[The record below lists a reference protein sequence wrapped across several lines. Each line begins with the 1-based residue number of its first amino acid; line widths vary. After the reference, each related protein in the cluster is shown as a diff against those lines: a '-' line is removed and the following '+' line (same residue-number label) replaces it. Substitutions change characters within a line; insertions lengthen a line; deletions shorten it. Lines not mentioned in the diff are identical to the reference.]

1 MARWLFFNNLGEI
14 MALPTDIQHQ
24 VYDLLS
30 KASNLSFVSAEQ
42 EPGARVSFVP
52 GQQVSAQVLTTL
64 PNNLTQVQIGA
75 ERFNLALPMALSP
88 GQTLRMTFVTGDPRS
103 TFAVVRQDNA
113 APPVSLSDASR
124 LMSLLVDSEETDDPQ
139 LRASLQSISDM
150 LRRSSDEAGVLA
162 NLMDEALTY
171 GAANEGDAGPT
182 LLPDIPLQQGRAGQ
196 GAGIA
201 AGDQGVSPEQARLS
215 SFEANA
221 AQILRNIAGTA
232 HFDLTEAANPPVT
245 PLPLK
250 SGEEVDAAVVGTLP
264 GGRVFVQL
272 AGTSLELVVPRPVQ
286 TGDIL
291 RLTFITS
298 DPRPL
303 FALQRPAAGV
313 PSSLSEA
320 GRWLSTLEHS
330 EGGVSE
336 QQMYV
341 LERLNTVLES
351 LPPDSP
357 AFTAI
362 LDEAITYQTV
372 MRGRQSADSPPPQP
386 DAELQ
391 AGAAAVPG
399 QQAALQPGSGIVL
412 SDDMAKL
419 LQALIKGDRLALL
432 EAIDQQAS
440 GAGFLPGQQIRGE
453 IMASLGGGRFVV
465 QVAGQSLEFT
475 LPKGIRQ
482 GDMVTLFFVS
492 DEPQPTFLM
501 ARFGKPGDAQVSET
515 GRWLSGFLGAAGDQL
530 SARETLG
537 ILKTLL
543 SEPPTDAS
551 RLSGF
556 LKQGLQEDGLFYESH
571 LARWFGGDYPL
582 EDLLREPQGQLS
594 LLRRLSGQETA
605 NSAQDLALAGLKGGS
620 MEALAVMEAALK
632 KAGAAMAYE
641 GIVDKQALPI
651 VKEQLTAL
659 QSGQI
664 IFRGDLVP
672 GQRFEWTV
680 REREARRSPSGE
692 QERSWETSLT
702 LDMPKLGKVS
712 ASLKLDGT
720 RVSIELG
727 APQPGSAERL
737 KAGTSRLAEQLE
749 ASGLIPS
756 EIGITDE
763 IP

>member
-1 MARWLFFNNLGEI
+1 
-14 MALPTDIQHQ
+14 MALPTDIQRQ

-30 KASNLSFVSAEQ
+30 HASNLSFVSAEQ
-42 EPGARVSFVP
+42 ERGARVSFVP

-64 PNNLTQVQIGA
+64 PNNMTQVQIGA
-75 ERFNLALPMALSP
+75 ELFNMALPMALSP
-88 GQTLRMTFVTGDPRS
+88 GQTLEMTFVSGEPRS
-103 TFAVVRQDNA
+103 TFAVARQDVA

-124 LMSLLVDSEETDDPQ
+124 LLSLLVDSEEIVDPQ
-139 LRASLQSISDM
+139 QRASLQSIGDM
-150 LRRSSDEAGVLA
+150 LRRSSGEAGVLA

-171 GAANEGDAGPT
+171 GAAREGSTGPT
-182 LLPDIPLQQGRAGQ
+182 LLPDLPLQQGRAGQ
-196 GAGIA
+196 GAGMA

-221 AQILRNIAGTA
+221 AQILLDIARTA
-232 HFDLTEAANPPVT
+232 QFDLTEAANPPVT

-250 SGEEVDAAVVGTLP
+250 SGDEVDAAVVGTLP

-298 DPRPL
+298 DPRPM

-320 GRWLSTLEHS
+320 GRWLSALEHS
-330 EGGVSE
+330 EGGVTE
-336 QQMYV
+336 QQMHV

-372 MRGRQSADSPPPQP
+372 MRGRQPAGPPSPQP
-386 DAELQ
+386 DVALQADAALQ
-391 AGAAAVPG
+391 AGVPG
-399 QQAALQPGSGIVL
+399 QQAVLQPGSGIVL
-412 SDDMAKL
+412 SDDMGKL
-419 LQALIKGDRLALL
+419 LQALIKGNRLALL
-432 EAIDQQAS
+432 EAINQQAS
-440 GAGFLPGQQIRGE
+440 GTGFLPGQQFKGE
-453 IMASLGGGRFVV
+453 IMNSLGGGRFVV

-482 GDMVTLFFVS
+482 GDMVTLFFIS

-501 ARFGKPGDAQVSET
+501 ARFGKPGDALVSDT
-515 GRWLSGFLGAAGDQL
+515 GRWLSGFIGAAGEQL
-530 SARETLG
+530 PARETLG
-537 ILKTLL
+537 ILKTLFT
-543 SEPPTDAS
+543 EPPTDAS
-551 RLSGF
+551 QVSRF
-556 LKQGLQEDGLFYESH
+556 LKQGLQEGGLFYESH

-594 LLRRLSGQETA
+594 LLRRPPGQETA
-605 NSAQDLALAGLKGGS
+605 NPEQDAALAGLKSGS
-620 MEALAVMEAALK
+620 MEVMEVMEAALR
-632 KAGAAMAYE
+632 KAGAAVANE
-641 GIVDKQALPI
+641 GIVDQQALPI

-664 IFRGDLVP
+664 LFRGDLVP
-672 GQRFEWTV
+672 GQRMEWTV
-680 REREARRSPSGE
+680 RERDARRNASGE
-692 QERSWETSLT
+692 QVRSWETSLT
-702 LDMPKLGKVS
+702 LDMPKLGNVT
-712 ASLKLDGT
+712 ASLKLDGA

-727 APQPGSAERL
+727 APKPGSAERL
-737 KAGTSRLAEQLE
+737 KAAIARLAEQLE

>member
-1 MARWLFFNNLGEI
+1 
-14 MALPTDIQHQ
+14 MALPTDTQRQ

-30 KASNLSFVSAEQ
+30 QASNLSFVSAEQ

-88 GQTLRMTFVTGDPRS
+88 GQTLEMTFVTGDPRS
-103 TFAVVRQDNA
+103 TFAVARQDNA

-124 LMSLLVDSEETDDPQ
+124 LLSLLVDNEEIVDPQ
-139 LRASLQSISDM
+139 LRASLQSIGDM
-150 LRRSSDEAGVLA
+150 LRRSSGDAGVLA
-162 NLMDEALTY
+162 NLMDEAITY
-171 GAANEGDAGPT
+171 GAAREGDAGPT
-182 LLPDIPLQQGRAGQ
+182 LLPDTPFQQGSAGQ

-201 AGDQGVSPEQARLS
+201 ASDQGVLPEQARLS

-250 SGEEVDAAVVGTLP
+250 SGDEVDAAVVGTLP

-272 AGTSLELVVPRPVQ
+272 AGTSLELVVSRPVQ

-320 GRWLSTLEHS
+320 GRWLSSLEHS
-330 EGGVSE
+330 EGGVTE

-372 MRGRQSADSPPPQP
+372 MRGRQSADPPSSQP
-386 DAELQ
+386 DAALQ
-391 AGAAAVPG
+391 AGAATATN
-399 QQAALQPGSGIVL
+399 QQAAFQPGSGIVL

-419 LQALIKGDRLALL
+419 LQALINGNRLALL
-432 EAIDQQAS
+432 EAINQQTS
-440 GAGFLPGQQIRGE
+440 GTGFLPGQQIKGE
-453 IMASLGGGRFVV
+453 IMSSLGGGRFVV

-482 GDMVTLFFVS
+482 GDTVTLFFVS

-501 ARFGKPGDAQVSET
+501 TRFGKPGDAQVSET

-530 SARETLG
+530 SAKETLG

-551 RLSGF
+551 QLSRF
-556 LKQGLQEDGLFYESH
+556 LKQGLQEGGLFYESH
-571 LARWFGGDYPL
+571 LARWFGGDFPL
-582 EDLLREPQGQLS
+582 EDLLLEPQGQLS
-594 LLRRLSGQETA
+594 PLFRPPGQETA
-605 NSAQDLALAGLKGGS
+605 NPAQDAALAGLKGGS

-632 KAGAAMAYE
+632 KAGAAMDYD
-641 GIVDKQALPI
+641 GIVNQRALPI

-672 GQRFEWTV
+672 GQRMEWTV
-680 REREARRSPSGE
+680 REREARRNASGE

-702 LDMPKLGKVS
+702 LDMPKLGTVT

-720 RVSIELG
+720 RVCIELG
-727 APQPGSAERL
+727 APKPGSAERL
-737 KAGTSRLAEQLE
+737 KAGIALLAEQLE
-749 ASGLIPS
+749 ASGLMPS

>member
-1 MARWLFFNNLGEI
+1 MAQ
-14 MALPTDIQHQ
+14 PTDIQRQ

-75 ERFNLALPMALSP
+75 ERFNLALPMSVQP
-88 GQTLRMTFVTGDPRS
+88 GQTLEMTFVSGEPRS
-103 TFAVVRQDNA
+103 TFAVARQDTA
-113 APPVSLSDASR
+113 SPPVTLSDASR
-124 LMSLLVDSEETDDPQ
+124 LLSLLVDSEEIVDPQ
-139 LRASLQSISDM
+139 QRASLQSIGDM
-150 LRRSSDEAGVLA
+150 LRRSPGEAGVLA

-171 GAANEGDAGPT
+171 GTAREGGTGGPT
-182 LLPDIPLQQGRAGQ
+182 LLPEFPLEQGRAGQ
-196 GAGIA
+196 GAGIV
-201 AGDQGVSPEQARLS
+201 AGDQDVPPEQARLS

-221 AQILRNIAGTA
+221 SQILQNIARSV

-272 AGTSLELVVPRPVQ
+272 AGTSLELVVPRQVQ

-320 GRWLSTLEHS
+320 GRWLSGLEHS

-372 MRGRQSADSPPPQP
+372 MSGRQPAGPPSPQP
-386 DAELQ
+386 DAALQ
-391 AGAAAVPG
+391 AGAALQANAALQADVAVR
-399 QQAALQPGSGIVL
+399 QAALQPGSGIVL

-419 LQALIKGDRLALL
+419 LQALIKGNRLALL

-440 GAGFLPGQQIRGE
+440 ATGFLPGQQIKGE
-453 IMASLGGGRFVV
+453 IMNSLGGGRFMV
-465 QVAGQSLEFT
+465 QVAGQSLEFM
-475 LPKGIRQ
+475 LPKGIKQ

-515 GRWLSGFLGAAGDQL
+515 GRWLSGFLGAAGEQL

-551 RLSGF
+551 QLSRF
-556 LKQGLQEDGLFYESH
+556 LKQGLQEGGLFYESH
-571 LARWFGGDYPL
+571 LARWFGGDYSL

-594 LLRRLSGQETA
+594 QLRRLPGQETA
-605 NSAQDLALAGLKGGS
+605 NPAQDAALAGMKGGS
-620 MEALAVMEAALK
+620 VEIMEAMEAALR
-632 KAGAAMAYE
+632 KAGAAMTHE
-641 GIVDKQALPI
+641 GMVDQRALPI

-664 IFRGDLVP
+664 LFRGDLVP
-672 GQRFEWTV
+672 GQRMEWTV
-680 REREARRSPSGE
+680 REREARRNASGE

-702 LDMPKLGKVS
+702 LDMPKLGNVT
-712 ASLKLDGT
+712 ARLKLDGT
-720 RVSIELG
+720 RVGIELD
-727 APQPGSAERL
+727 ATKPGSAERL
-737 KAGTSRLAEQLE
+737 KAGFGRLGEQLE
-749 ASGLIPS
+749 ASGLVPS

>member
-1 MARWLFFNNLGEI
+1 
-14 MALPTDIQHQ
+14 MALPTDTQRQ

-30 KASNLSFVSAEQ
+30 QASNLSFVSAEQ
-42 EPGARVSFVP
+42 EPGARVSFAP
-52 GQQVSAQVLTTL
+52 GQRVSAQVLMTL
-64 PNNLTQVQIGA
+64 PNNLTQVQIGS

-88 GQTLRMTFVTGDPRS
+88 GQTLEMTFVTGDPRS
-103 TFAVVRQDNA
+103 TFAVARQGA
-113 APPVSLSDASR
+113 SAPPVSLSDASR
-124 LMSLLVDSEETDDPQ
+124 LLSLLVDSEEIVDPQ
-139 LRASLQSISDM
+139 TRASLQSIGDM
-150 LRRSSDEAGVLA
+150 LRRSSGEAGVLA

-171 GAANEGDAGPT
+171 GASREGGAGPA
-182 LLPDIPLQQGRAGQ
+182 LLPDIPLQQGRAVMAADGQ
-196 GAGIA
+196 G
-201 AGDQGVSPEQARLS
+201 VLPEQAHLS
-215 SFEANA
+215 SFETNA
-221 AQILRNIAGTA
+221 AQILRDIAGTA

-320 GRWLSTLEHS
+320 GRWLSALEHS
-330 EGGVSE
+330 ESGVSE

-341 LERLNTVLES
+341 LERLNTVLEQ

-362 LDEAITYQTV
+362 QDEAITYQTV
-372 MRGRQSADSPPPQP
+372 MRGRQSADPSSPQP
-386 DAELQ
+386 DAALQ
-391 AGAAAVPG
+391 AGAAAWTGP
-399 QQAALQPGSGIVL
+399 QATLQPGSGIVL

-419 LQALIKGDRLALL
+419 LQALIKGNRLTLL
-432 EAIDQQAS
+432 EAINQQAS
-440 GAGFLPGQQIRGE
+440 GTGFLPGQQIKGE

-465 QVAGQSLEFT
+465 QVAGQSLEFM
-475 LPKGIRQ
+475 LPKGIGQ
-482 GDMVTLFFVS
+482 GDTVKLFFVS

-501 ARFGKPGDAQVSET
+501 TRFGKPGDAQVSET

-537 ILKTLL
+537 ILKILL
-543 SEPPTDAS
+543 SGPPTDAS
-551 RLSGF
+551 QLSKF
-556 LKQGLQEDGLFYESH
+556 LQQELQEGGLFYESH

-594 LLRRLSGQETA
+594 SLLRPPGQETDDP
-605 NSAQDLALAGLKGGS
+605 AQDAVLAGLKGGS
-620 MEALAVMEAALK
+620 MEVLAVMEAALK
-632 KAGAAMAYE
+632 KAGAAMAHE
-641 GIVDKQALPI
+641 GIVDQQALPI
-651 VKEQLTAL
+651 VKEQLKAL

-664 IFRGDLVP
+664 LFSGDLVP
-672 GQRFEWTV
+672 GQRMDWTV
-680 REREARRSPSGE
+680 RERDARRSASGE
-692 QERSWETSLT
+692 QERSWETSFT
-702 LDMPKLGKVS
+702 LDMPKLGKVT
-712 ASLKLDGT
+712 ARLKLDGT
-720 RVSIELG
+720 RVSIDLG
-727 APQPGSAERL
+727 APKPGSAERL
-737 KAGTSRLAEQLE
+737 KAGIGRLSEQLE
-749 ASGLIPS
+749 ASGLKPS

>member
-1 MARWLFFNNLGEI
+1 
-14 MALPTDIQHQ
+14 MALPTDIQRQ

-30 KASNLSFVSAEQ
+30 KSSNLSFVSAEQ

-75 ERFNLALPMALSP
+75 ERLNLALPMAVRP
-88 GQTLRMTFVTGDPRS
+88 GQTLEMTFVSGEPRS
-103 TFAVVRQDNA
+103 TFAVARQDAA

-124 LMSLLVDSEETDDPQ
+124 LLSLLVDSEEIVDPQ
-139 LRASLQSISDM
+139 LRASLQSIGDM
-150 LRRSSDEAGVLA
+150 LRRSSGEAGVLA

-171 GAANEGDAGPT
+171 GAAREGSTGPT
-182 LLPDIPLQQGRAGQ
+182 LLPDLPLLQGRAGQ
-196 GAGIA
+196 GAGMA
-201 AGDQGVSPEQARLS
+201 AGDQVVPPEQARLS

-221 AQILRNIAGTA
+221 AQILRSIARTA
-232 HFDLTEAANPPVT
+232 QFDLTEAANPPVT

-264 GGRVFVQL
+264 GGRVIVQL

-286 TGDIL
+286 SGDIL

-320 GRWLSTLEHS
+320 GRWLSALEHS
-330 EGGVSE
+330 EGGVTE
-336 QQMYV
+336 QQMHV

-372 MRGRQSADSPPPQP
+372 MRGRQPAGPPSPQP
-386 DAELQ
+386 DLALQ
-391 AGAAAVPG
+391 AGAALQANAALQSGAVPG

-419 LQALIKGDRLALL
+419 LQALIKGNRLALL
-432 EAIDQQAS
+432 EAINQQAS
-440 GAGFLPGQQIRGE
+440 GTGFPSGQQFKGE
-453 IMASLGGGRFVV
+453 IMTSLGGGRFVV

-501 ARFGKPGDAQVSET
+501 ARFGKPGDALVSET
-515 GRWLSGFLGAAGDQL
+515 GRWLSGFLGAAGEQL
-530 SARETLG
+530 PALETLG
-537 ILKTLL
+537 ILKTLF

-551 RLSGF
+551 QVSRF
-556 LKQGLQEDGLFYESH
+556 LKQGLQEGGLFYESH

-594 LLRRLSGQETA
+594 SLRRPPGLEMANPGQDA
-605 NSAQDLALAGLKGGS
+605 ALAGLKSGS
-620 MEALAVMEAALK
+620 MEVMEAALK
-632 KAGAAMAYE
+632 MAGAAVAHE
-641 GIVDKQALPI
+641 GIVDQQALPI

-659 QSGQI
+659 QIGQI
-664 IFRGDLVP
+664 LFRGDLVP
-672 GQRFEWTV
+672 GQRMEWTV
-680 REREARRSPSGE
+680 REREARRNASGE

-702 LDMPKLGKVS
+702 LDMPKLGNVT
-712 ASLKLDGT
+712 ASLKLDGA

-727 APQPGSAERL
+727 APKPGSAERL
-737 KAGTSRLAEQLE
+737 KAGIARLAEQLE
-749 ASGLIPS
+749 ASGLLPK